1 MLFTHFIIPGLL
13 TFALT
18 KISIPFLMKSI
29 AALPSERGL
38 HYIKKPSG
46 GGIIFALVY
55 IIFLLNNDFYSLALL
70 SFPIAIIGLFDDKFC
85 IPFLFKL
92 VVQALTVISTIL
104 YIYKYQDTFI
114 NNLLGENLFFICIF
128 IFIGLCI
135 INFINFM
142 DGIDGL
148 ICGSFIIIFLTV
160 NSEVIFLIPLVGSL
174 LGFLTLNWQPSKIFM
189 GDSGSLFIGS
199 IFMSII
205 FISESDIEFTK
216 LMLIATPLL
225 LDPLITL
232 IRRILDRQNF
242 WKPHKLHLYQR
253 LVSSGMSHAKVSS
266 IYIFSITLLCIF
278 YKFSGL
284 FNLAL
289 ISLTLVLIGIFL
301 DFKTAKPF
309 KENTNF

>member
-1 MLFTHFIIPGLL
+1 MLFTHFILPGLL
-13 TFALT
+13 TFAIT

-38 HYIKKPSG
+38 HNIKKPSG
-46 GGIIFALVY
+46 GGIIFALIY
-55 IIFLLNNDFYSLALL
+55 IIFLLNNDFYYLSLL
-70 SFPIAIIGLFDDKFC
+70 SFPIAVIGLFDDKFC

-92 VVQALTVISTIL
+92 VAQGLTVISTIL
-104 YIYKYQDTFI
+104 YIYKFQDTFI
-114 NNLLGENLFFICIF
+114 NNLLGENLVFIFIL

-160 NSEVIFLIPLVGSL
+160 NSEIILLIPLVGSL
-174 LGFLTLNWQPSKIFM
+174 LGFLRLNWQPSKIFM

-199 IFMSII
+199 IFLSVI
-205 FISESDIEFTK
+205 FMSESDIEFIK
-216 LMLIATPLL
+216 LILIATPLL

-253 LVSSGMSHAKVSS
+253 LVSSGMSHAKVSCM
-266 IYIFSITLLCIF
+266 YIFSISLLCIF
-278 YKFSGL
+278 YKFSSL
-284 FNLAL
+284 FHLAL

-301 DFKTAKPF
+301 DFKIAKPF
-309 KENTNF
+309 KENPHF